1 MAPHGDRASGGR
13 SVAPLGIVFPPG
25 ITVVGECDDAR
36 RVIVAGR
43 PPAGFALLGVVD
55 GLTRLGSGGGAH
67 VVMRKDL

>member
-1 MAPHGDRASGGR
+1 MSHRSAS
-13 SVAPLGIVFPPG
+13 VFPPG
-25 ITVVGECDDAR
+25 ITVVGQCDDPR

-55 GLTRLGSGGGAH
+55 RLTHLGSGGGAH